1 MNQTVNNTGNLVSR
15 MLPTHELN
23 ARRQRK
29 RALAHGKARSSPDA
43 DLETTTVFKTRLN
56 PCKSNL

>member
-1 MNQTVNNTGNLVSR
+1 